1 MVENYTKDIKE
12 SVYHGAVVSA
22 LAIGY
27 TMLGKMLVKMSPPSL
42 GKFDIEDGVK
52 LVAIVAL
59 SDFTKDYLIKQKIIP
74 NNIQSM
80 ASIGFL
86 IGGALVNALAFT
98 GSNYLFSSLS
108 KESIDKERKRHDKA
122 IEDLQR
128 AQIEWAKKR
137 QERLDYINAQI
148 MKQRKAEKRFADLNS
163 AMQEYFIVT
172 GRQLEPL
179 PPKPVLSDFYLPSED
194 HHNRELTFII
204 LSMTRIGAFLWYYDK

>member
-1 MVENYTKDIKE
+1 
-12 SVYHGAVVSA
+12 
-22 LAIGY
+22 
-27 TMLGKMLVKMSPPSL
+27 
-42 GKFDIEDGVK
+42 
-52 LVAIVAL
+52 
-59 SDFTKDYLIKQKIIP
+59 
-74 NNIQSM
+74 M

-137 QERLDYINAQI
+137 QERLDYINSEIA
-148 MKQRKAEKRFADLNS
+148 KEHKAEKRFMNLNS
-163 AMQEYFIVT
+163 AMQQYFIVT

-179 PPKPVLSDFYLPSED
+179 PPQNQYF
-194 HHNRELTFII
+194 LTFMCHLKITTI
-204 LSMTRIGAFLWYYDK
+204 VNSHLLHYQWLE